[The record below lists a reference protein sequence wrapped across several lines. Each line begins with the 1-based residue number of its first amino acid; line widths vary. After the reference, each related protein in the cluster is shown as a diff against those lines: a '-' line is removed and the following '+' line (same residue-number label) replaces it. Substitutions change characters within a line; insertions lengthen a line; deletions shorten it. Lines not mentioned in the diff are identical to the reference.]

1 MNLIFFGIQGS
12 GKGTQAKLLAADHGY
27 TIFETGAELR
37 TLSKEDSELGRKV
50 KTTIESGQLVSTEL
64 VMDIVEAFIVK
75 HSNDKI
81 IFDGIPRSED
91 QNAMF
96 RKRLAAHNIKAV
108 GVHFILE
115 KDEAVARLLKRAEIE
130 GRADDNEESI
140 KQRLQI
146 FFDKTVPVI
155 ETFAN
160 DDTLIEIDA
169 KQSIDDVYSQLTSS
183 IENYAA

>member
-12 GKGTQAKLLAADHGY
+12 GKGTQARLLAKDHGY

-37 TLSKEDSELGRKV
+37 SLAKEDSDLGRKV
-50 KTTIESGQLVSTEL
+50 KNTIESGQLVSSEL
-64 VMDIVEAFIVK
+64 VMEIVESFLNK
-75 HSNDKI
+75 HKEDKI
-81 IFDGIPRSED
+81 IFDGIPRSDD
-91 QNAMF
+91 QNQLF
-96 RKRLAAHNIKAV
+96 RALLAEHNVKAV

-146 FFDKTVPVI
+146 FFDQTLPVI
-155 ETFAN
+155 QTFEQDGA
-160 DDTLIEIDA
+160 LIEIDA
-169 KQSIDDVYSQLTSS
+169 KPQIEEVYEQLTSS
-183 IENYAA
+183 IENYDS